1 MWHVFVLMDIK
12 KITEDSLINLTD
24 HLHHIVST
32 LQATAECFRVK
43 GAEEANKNYLV
54 CIEAIQLFDE
64 LIEGIG
70 RLLNLDFS
78 KVSINGETIQNRKER
93 LLKLTSEMHS
103 AQIGQDWVML
113 ADLMEYELTPLIQDW
128 IKIIPPFQEEIKSAY
143 KS

>member
-1 MWHVFVLMDIK
+1 MDIK
-12 KITEDSLINLTD
+12 KFTEDSLSNLTEY
-24 HLHHIVST
+24 LQNIIPT

-54 CIEAIQLFDE
+54 CIEAVQLFDE
-64 LIEGIG
+64 LIDGIG

-78 KVSINGETIQNRKER
+78 KISINSETIQNRKER

-113 ADLMEYELTPLIQDW
+113 ADLLEYELTPLIQDW
-128 IKIIPPFQEEIKSAY
+128 IKIIPSFQEEIRSAY
-143 KS
+143 NS

>member
-1 MWHVFVLMDIK
+1 MDIK
-12 KITEDSLINLTD
+12 KITEDSLSNLTE
-24 HLHHIVST
+24 HLHHIVSI

-43 GAEEANKNYLV
+43 GAEEANKNYLT

-93 LLKLTSEMHS
+93 LLNLTSEMHS

-113 ADLMEYELTPLIQDW
+113 ADLLEYELTPLIQDW
-128 IKIIPPFQEEIKSAY
+128 IKIIPPFREEIKATF
-143 KS
+143 KT